1 MPLGTDFFHFLDW
14 EWLKSI
20 IFFSELSKLRGYLRL
35 FLFHLF
41 FLLVLHLFL
50 LLFLFLLF
58 FLVINAWLLLINLFS
73 GSAAWIDGGWRLL
86 LLRCPL
92 SRWLSLLFFWIRNS
106 RAFSSSRALFLLH
119 RAAFFSTFLLNFF
132 FGYLDLR
139 LCLGLG
145 FPSFSLS
152 GGYVSF
158 YLFNLCSDF
167 FADTNILSNVVS
179 TF

>member
-1 MPLGTDFFHFLDW
+1 MPLGTDLFHFLDW

-20 IFFSELSKLRGYLRL
+20 IFFSELSKLRGYLRF

-41 FLLVLHLFL
+41 LLLLF
-50 LLFLFLLF
+50 LFLFLLF
-58 FLVINAWLLLINLFS
+58 FLVITAWLLLIDLFS
-73 GSAAWIDGGWRLL
+73 GSATWIDGSWRLL

-119 RAAFFSTFLLNFF
+119 RAALFSTFLLNFF
-132 FGYLDLR
+132 FGYLYLR
-139 LCLGLG
+139 LSLGLG

-158 YLFNLCSDF
+158 YLLNLSSNF